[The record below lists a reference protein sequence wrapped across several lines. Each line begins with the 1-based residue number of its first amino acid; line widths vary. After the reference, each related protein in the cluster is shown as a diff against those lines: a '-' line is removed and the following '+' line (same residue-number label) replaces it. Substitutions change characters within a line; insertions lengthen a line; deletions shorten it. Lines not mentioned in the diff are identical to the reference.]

1 MLEILNYRQ
10 WRYKN
15 TILLVISIVVFLFLA
30 NTELAQQLIN
40 QVGEWGYFGAVLTG
54 IFFVLTFTAA
64 PALLVLYE
72 LAEKLNIF
80 ELSLLAGLG
89 SVIGDFLIFSFF
101 KDKVFIELEP
111 IVTRFAN
118 RPFMHIFK
126 TPYFA
131 WLTPVIGAIIIA
143 SPLPDELGVTLL
155 SASKM
160 KKWQFIILTF
170 VLNSAGIFVLIAG
183 AQAIFN

>member
-1 MLEILNYRQ
+1 MLGILNYKQ

-15 TILLVISIVVFLFLA
+15 TILLGISVVVFLFLA
-30 NTELAQQLIN
+30 NTVSAQNLIN
-40 QVGEWGYFGAVLTG
+40 QIGEWGYLGAVLTG
-54 IFFVLTFTAA
+54 IFFVMTFTAA
-64 PALLVLYE
+64 PALVVLYK
-72 LAEKLNIF
+72 LAESLNIY

-89 SVIGDFLIFSFF
+89 SVLGDFIIFSFF

-160 KKWQFIILTF
+160 KKWHFVILTF

-183 AQAIFN
+183 ARAIFN